1 MYVCDILSH
10 GTASKRVTYGHMCIS
25 IYAYVYVCMFVLP
38 SAALHNS
45 LQLIS
50 SSLHIAHSVTMRRN
64 ILWQKGVQLAVTRC
78 QHKHTCI
85 GIYQH
90 TASSVKGSK
99 ICIFMYANDCT
110 MITLEFRS
118 RLGSFFFS
126 AHNATATSDGD
137 AVAVEHIKMREK
149 CSLI

>member
-1 MYVCDILSH
+1 MRQIRYFEILEEHMYVLHVYIYIYVCEILSH

-25 IYAYVYVCMFVLP
+25 IYAYVYVCMFVPP

-78 QHKHTCI
+78 QHKHTC
-85 GIYQH
+85 
-90 TASSVKGSK
+90 
-99 ICIFMYANDCT
+99 MYTNT
-110 MITLEFRS
+110 QRT
-118 RLGSFFFS
+118 
-126 AHNATATSDGD
+126 
-137 AVAVEHIKMREK
+137 V
-149 CSLI
+149 